1 MNKETANT
9 GTVNEKDGDKKV
21 NLHEGHRARMRE
33 RFRKSGFKDFN
44 DHQIIELLLFY
55 TCPRIDTNELAHT
68 LMNKFGSIAGVFDA
82 SYEDLVSVKG
92 ISENTATLFKIIP
105 GFLPIYYNS
114 RSDGKV
120 YDDLEK
126 LKELFKPHFV
136 GLTHEEFRLACF
148 DNNLR
153 LVSNVLISAGSPSS
167 SPFEMRKI
175 TEETFKAKSS
185 YIAIAHNHP
194 KGVPSPSDEDVS
206 ATRIIN
212 TAMKNLG
219 ISLLDHIIVGERS
232 VVSMR
237 EMAYI
242 NVFD

>member
-1 MNKETANT
+1 MSE
-9 GTVNEKDGDKKV
+9 EKKDKKV

-33 RFRKSGFKDFN
+33 RFRKGGFKDFN
-44 DHQIIELLLFY
+44 EHQIIELLLFY

-68 LMNKFGSIAGVFDA
+68 LVNRFGSIAGIFDA
-82 SYEDLVSVKG
+82 SFEDLVAVKG
-92 ISENTATLFKIIP
+92 VSENTATLFKIIP
-105 GFLPIYYNS
+105 GFLPIYFNS
-114 RSDGKV
+114 RSDGQV
-120 YDDLEK
+120 YNNIEK

-153 LVSNVLISAGSPSS
+153 CVSNVLIAAGNPDS

-175 TEETFKAKSS
+175 TEEIFKAKSS
-185 YIAIAHNHP
+185 SVAIAHNHP
-194 KGVPSPSDEDVS
+194 NGVPSPSENDVAS
-206 ATRIIN
+206 TRLIN
-212 TAMKNLG
+212 TTLKSLG
-219 ISLLDHIIVGERS
+219 VNLLDHIIVGERS

-237 EMAYI
+237 EMGYI

>member
-1 MNKETANT
+1 MSE
-9 GTVNEKDGDKKV
+9 EKKDKKV

-33 RFRKSGFKDFN
+33 RFRKGGFKDFN
-44 DHQIIELLLFY
+44 EHQIIELLLFY

-68 LMNKFGSIAGVFDA
+68 LVNRFGSIAGIFDA
-82 SYEDLVSVKG
+82 SFEDLVAVKG
-92 ISENTATLFKIIP
+92 VSENTATLFKIIP
-105 GFLPIYYNS
+105 GFLPIYFNS
-114 RSDGKV
+114 RSDGQV
-120 YDDLEK
+120 YNNIEK

-153 LVSNVLISAGSPSS
+153 CVSNVLIAAGNPDS

-175 TEETFKAKSS
+175 TEEIFKARSS
-185 YIAIAHNHP
+185 AVAIAHNHP
-194 KGVPSPSDEDVS
+194 KGVPSPSEDDVAS
-206 ATRIIN
+206 TRYINATL
-212 TAMKNLG
+212 KSLG

-237 EMAYI
+237 EMAHI

>member
-1 MNKETANT
+1 MSE
-9 GTVNEKDGDKKV
+9 EKKDKKV

-68 LMNKFGSIAGVFDA
+68 LVKQFGSIAGIFDA
-82 SYEDLVSVKG
+82 SFEDLTAVKG
-92 ISENTATLFKIIP
+92 VSENTATLFKIIP
-105 GFLPIYYNS
+105 ECLPIYYNS
-114 RSDGKV
+114 RSDGNI
-120 YDDLEK
+120 YDNIDK
-126 LKELFKPHFV
+126 LKELFKPHFI
-136 GLTHEEFRLACF
+136 GLNHEEFRLACF

-153 LVSNVLISAGSPSS
+153 CVSNVLIAAGSPDS

-175 TEETFKAKSS
+175 TEEIFKAKSS
-185 YIAIAHNHP
+185 AVAIAHNHP
-194 KGVPSPSDEDVS
+194 KGVPSPSEDDVAS
-206 ATRIIN
+206 TRYIN
-212 TAMKNLG
+212 TTLKSLG

-237 EMAYI
+237 EMAHI